1 MAFFDDL
8 GKMITQTGQDAVNKT
23 KEVAEVAKL
32 NSNISSAKNR
42 IDDLYR
48 QIGQTFAERNADTT
62 EEPYAGL
69 LAQIVEQKRMI
80 ADMQQEIGALKGF
93 RSCPG
98 CGAKVAD
105 GVAFCGRCGAQ
116 MPR

>member
-32 NSNISSAKNR
+32 NNNINAAKNK
-42 IDDLYR
+42 IDDLYK
-48 QIGQTFAERNADTT
+48 QIGQAFAERNADTT
-62 EEPYAGL
+62 KEPYASL
-69 LAQIVEQKRMI
+69 LAQIAEQKKLI
-80 ADMQQEIGALKGF
+80 ADKREEIGAVKGF
-93 RSCPG
+93 RSCPN

-105 GVAFCGRCGAQ
+105 GVAFCGKCGTQ
-116 MPR
+116 V

>member
-32 NSNISSAKNR
+32 NNSINSAKNR
-42 IDDLYR
+42 IDDLYK
-48 QIGQTFAERNADTT
+48 QIGQAFAERNADTAQ
-62 EEPYAGL
+62 EPYAGL
-69 LAQIVEQKRMI
+69 IALIEEQKRQI
-80 ADMQQEIGALKGF
+80 ADMREEIGAVKGF
-93 RSCPG
+93 RSCPK

-105 GVAFCGRCGAQ
+105 GVAFFGKCGTQ
-116 MPR
+116 L

>member
-32 NSNISSAKNR
+32 NNNINSAKNK
-42 IDDLYR
+42 IDDLYK
-48 QIGQTFAERNADTT
+48 QIGQAFAERNADTT

-69 LAQIVEQKRMI
+69 LAQIAEQKKLISDKRE
-80 ADMQQEIGALKGF
+80 EIGAVKGF
-93 RSCPG
+93 RSCPN

-105 GVAFCGRCGAQ
+105 GVAFCGKCGTQ
-116 MPR
+116 V